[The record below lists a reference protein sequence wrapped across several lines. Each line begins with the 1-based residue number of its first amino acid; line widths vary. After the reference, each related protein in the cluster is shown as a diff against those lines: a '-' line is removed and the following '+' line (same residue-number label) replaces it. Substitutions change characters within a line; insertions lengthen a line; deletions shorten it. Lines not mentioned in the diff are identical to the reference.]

1 MMERIAK
8 ASPRFQ
14 ARMAGGLWL
23 MVIATGMFA
32 FLAGATL
39 IVRNDAVATATNIL
53 AAERIYRL
61 AFVADLIAG
70 ACYMGVTVLLY
81 GLLKPVNRS
90 VSLLAAFFG
99 LGGIAIGAA
108 SSLVRLAP
116 LVFLR
121 SDQYLSTFTTNQ
133 LQAMALVSLRLYE
146 QAFLIAMVFFGLQC
160 VLVGCLIV
168 RSTFLPRILG
178 VLLALG
184 GSSYVI
190 SSSASFLAPAFG
202 ARLAPFIIPA
212 AILGEGSLT
221 LWLLLMGVNAQRWN
235 EQASAATIR
244 T

>member
-1 MMERIAK
+1 MTERIAK

-53 AAERIYRL
+53 AAERFYRL
-61 AFVADLIAG
+61 GFVADLIAG

-81 GLLKPVNRS
+81 DLLKPVSRS

-108 SSLVRLAP
+108 TSLVRLAP
-116 LVFLR
+116 LVLLR
-121 SDQYLSTFTTNQ
+121 SDQYLSTFTPNQ
-133 LQAMALVSLRLYE
+133 LQTMALAALRLYE

-184 GSSYVI
+184 GLSYVI
-190 SSSASFLAPAFG
+190 SSLANFLAPAFG
-202 ARLAPFIIPA
+202 ARLAPFIVPA

-221 LWLLLMGVNAQRWN
+221 LWLLLVGVNAQRWN

>member
-1 MMERIAK
+1 MERIAQ
-8 ASPRFQ
+8 ASPRFK

-23 MVIATGMFA
+23 MVIATGTFA

-53 AAERIYRL
+53 AAERFYRL
-61 AFVADLIAG
+61 GFVADLIAG

-81 GLLKPVNRS
+81 DLLKPVSRS

-108 SSLVRLAP
+108 TSLVRLAP
-116 LVFLR
+116 LVLLR
-121 SDQYLSTFTTNQ
+121 SDQYLSTFTPNQ
-133 LQAMALVSLRLYE
+133 LQTMALAALRLYE
-146 QAFLIAMVFFGLQC
+146 QAFLIAMVVFGLQC

-184 GSSYVI
+184 GLSYVI
-190 SSSASFLAPAFG
+190 SSLANFLAPAFG
-202 ARLAPFIIPA
+202 ARLAPFIVPA

-221 LWLLLMGVNAQRWN
+221 LWLLLVGVNAQRWN

>member
-1 MMERIAK
+1 MMERIAQ
-8 ASPRFQ
+8 ASPRFK

-23 MVIATGMFA
+23 MVIATGTFA

-81 GLLKPVNRS
+81 DLLKPVSRS

-108 SSLVRLAP
+108 TSLVRLAP
-116 LVFLR
+116 LVLLR
-121 SDQYLSTFTTNQ
+121 SDQYLSTFTPNQ
-133 LQAMALVSLRLYE
+133 LQTMALAALRLYE

-184 GSSYVI
+184 GLSYVI
-190 SSSASFLAPAFG
+190 SSLANFLAPAFG
-202 ARLAPFIIPA
+202 ARLAPFIVPA

-221 LWLLLMGVNAQRWN
+221 LWLLLVGVNAQRWN

>member
-1 MMERIAK
+1 MNVQRYARIAGVLFLV
-8 ASPRFQ
+8 SLV
-14 ARMAGGLWL
+14 AGGFGEAYVPSKLI
-23 MVIATGMFA
+23 VSADAATTVANLRNFDFLYRLSFAA
-32 FLAGATL
+32 FLIESMCDIALAL
-39 IVRNDAVATATNIL
+39 ILYA
-53 AAERIYRL
+53 
-61 AFVADLIAG
+61 
-70 ACYMGVTVLLY
+70 LLR
-81 GLLKPVNRS
+81 PVS
-90 VSLLAAFFG
+90 KYLSLLAAFFG

-108 SSLVRLAP
+108 TSLVRLAP
-116 LVFLR
+116 LVLLR
-121 SDQYLSTFTTNQ
+121 SDQYLSTFTPNQ
-133 LQAMALVSLRLYE
+133 LQTMALAALRLYE

-184 GSSYVI
+184 GLSYVI
-190 SSSASFLAPAFG
+190 SSLANFLAPAFG
-202 ARLAPFIIPA
+202 ARLAPFIVPA

>member
-1 MMERIAK
+1 MERIAQ
-8 ASPRFQ
+8 ASPRFK

-23 MVIATGMFA
+23 MVIATGTFA

-53 AAERIYRL
+53 AAERFYRL
-61 AFVADLIAG
+61 GFVADLIAG

-81 GLLKPVNRS
+81 DLLKPVSRS

-108 SSLVRLAP
+108 TSLVRLAP
-116 LVFLR
+116 LVLLR
-121 SDQYLSTFTTNQ
+121 SDQYLSTFTPNQ
-133 LQAMALVSLRLYE
+133 LQTMALAALRLYE

-178 VLLALG
+178 VLLAL
-184 GSSYVI
+184 
-190 SSSASFLAPAFG
+190 
-202 ARLAPFIIPA
+202 
-212 AILGEGSLT
+212 
-221 LWLLLMGVNAQRWN
+221 
-235 EQASAATIR
+235 
-244 T
+244 

>member
-1 MMERIAK
+1 MERIAQ
-8 ASPRFQ
+8 ASPRFK

-81 GLLKPVNRS
+81 DLLKPVSRS

-108 SSLVRLAP
+108 TSLVRLAP
-116 LVFLR
+116 LVLLR
-121 SDQYLSTFTTNQ
+121 SDQYLSTFTPNQ
-133 LQAMALVSLRLYE
+133 LQTMALAALRLYE

-184 GSSYVI
+184 GLSYVI
-190 SSSASFLAPAFG
+190 SSLANFLAPAFG
-202 ARLAPFIIPA
+202 ARLAPFIVPA

-221 LWLLLMGVNAQRWN
+221 LWLLLVGVNAQRWN

>member
-1 MMERIAK
+1 MERIAQ
-8 ASPRFQ
+8 ASPRFK

-23 MVIATGMFA
+23 MVIATGTFA

-53 AAERIYRL
+53 AAERFYRL
-61 AFVADLIAG
+61 GFVADLIAG

-81 GLLKPVNRS
+81 DLLKPVSRS

-108 SSLVRLAP
+108 TSLVRLAP
-116 LVFLR
+116 LVLLR
-121 SDQYLSTFTTNQ
+121 SDQYLSTFTPNQ
-133 LQAMALVSLRLYE
+133 LQTMALAALRLYE

-184 GSSYVI
+184 GLSYVI
-190 SSSASFLAPAFG
+190 SSLANFLAPAFG
-202 ARLAPFIIPA
+202 ARLAPFIVPA

-221 LWLLLMGVNAQRWN
+221 LWLLLVGVNAQRWN
-235 EQASAATIR
+235 EQASTATIR

>member
-1 MMERIAK
+1 MTERIAK

-81 GLLKPVNRS
+81 DLLKPVSRS

-108 SSLVRLAP
+108 TSLVRLAP
-116 LVFLR
+116 LVLLR
-121 SDQYLSTFTTNQ
+121 SDQYLSTFTPNQ
-133 LQAMALVSLRLYE
+133 LQTMALAALRLYE

-184 GSSYVI
+184 GLSYVI
-190 SSSASFLAPAFG
+190 SSLANFLAPAFG
-202 ARLAPFIIPA
+202 ARLAPFIVPA

-221 LWLLLMGVNAQRWN
+221 VWLLLMGVNAQRWN

>member
-1 MMERIAK
+1 MMERIAQ
-8 ASPRFQ
+8 ASPRFK

-23 MVIATGMFA
+23 MVIATGTFA

-53 AAERIYRL
+53 AAERFYRL
-61 AFVADLIAG
+61 GFVADLIAG

-81 GLLKPVNRS
+81 DLLKPVSRS

-108 SSLVRLAP
+108 TSLVRLAP
-116 LVFLR
+116 LVLLR
-121 SDQYLSTFTTNQ
+121 SDQYLSTFTPNQ
-133 LQAMALVSLRLYE
+133 LQTMALAALRLYE

-184 GSSYVI
+184 GLSYVI
-190 SSSASFLAPAFG
+190 SSLANFLAPAFG
-202 ARLAPFIIPA
+202 ARLAPFIVPA

-221 LWLLLMGVNAQRWN
+221 LWLLLVGVNAQRWN

>member
-1 MMERIAK
+1 MERIAQ
-8 ASPRFQ
+8 ASPRFK

-23 MVIATGMFA
+23 MVIATGTFA

-53 AAERIYRL
+53 AAERFYRL
-61 AFVADLIAG
+61 GFVADLIAG

-81 GLLKPVNRS
+81 DLLKPVSRS

-108 SSLVRLAP
+108 TSLVRLAP
-116 LVFLR
+116 LVLLR
-121 SDQYLSTFTTNQ
+121 SDQYLSTFTPNQ
-133 LQAMALVSLRLYE
+133 LQTMALAALRLYE

-184 GSSYVI
+184 GLSYVI
-190 SSSASFLAPAFG
+190 SSLANFLAPAFG
-202 ARLAPFIIPA
+202 ARLAPFIVPA

-221 LWLLLMGVNAQRWN
+221 LWLLLVGVNAQRWN